1 MLIMVNKRSLMGEH
15 VNNLAFN
22 IIAWSTAVIVGA
34 LTLLSVY
41 ESLAPLLFKSG

>member
-15 VNNLAFN
+15 VNSLTFN
-22 IIAWSTAVIVGA
+22 IIAWATAIIVGA

-41 ESLAPLLFKSG
+41 QSLAPLIFKSG